1 MVIHERLR
9 AERERLN
16 LMQKEVAAQAG
27 LTPRVQVMYEAGE
40 RHPDTRYLLRLQAG
54 GFDVPYILTGER
66 TPATAL
72 QAHINAAQFT
82 LKKDLDEESVQLLA
96 KSWVDQ
102 APFSLE
108 SRMQEEQLLEQFRKM
123 GAQSKLSLLAVAQ
136 SFK

>member
-9 AERERLN
+9 SERERLG
-16 LMQKEVAAQAG
+16 LMQKEVATLVG
-27 LTPRVQVMYEAGE
+27 LTPRVQVMYESGE
-40 RHPDTRYLLRLQAG
+40 RHPDTRYLLKLQAG

-82 LKKDLDEESVQLLA
+82 IRKELDEESVQLLA
-96 KSWVDQ
+96 QSWVAQ
-102 APFSLE
+102 APYSVQ
-108 SRMQEEQLLEQFRKM
+108 SREQEEELLRLFRAM
-123 GAQSKLSLLAVAQ
+123 GDQSKLSLLAVAK